1 MGRLQEIIDFI
12 EYDHERGVMIEPEK
26 RFAKL
31 RDSIFDVIKT
41 YNPGVIVKAGLGSG
55 RLLHE
60 IALNSTAYIAV
71 VEPSV
76 RVIQAFIESHRE
88 DEAASRVHF
97 INGEF
102 NAFPVDYY
110 AADLLICT
118 DYLDILESG
127 IVVDEFRRATQFDG
141 VMVLSGTVLNDEDID
156 GIYDDFMR
164 DASSLHNDYY
174 LRDDLKTFMDL
185 NDFTFIKGHMEHFTT
200 DLAALSAHL
209 APFRPAGSPDPMLRV
224 EENREQFTGLYRLQG
239 SDISE
244 PYYISVYKR
253 RKLDARKDI

>member
-1 MGRLQEIIDFI
+1 MERLQEIIGFI
-12 EYDHERGVMIEPEK
+12 EYDHERGVVIEPEK

-31 RDSIFDVIKT
+31 RDSIFDIIKT

-60 IALNSTAYIAV
+60 IALNTASYIVV
-71 VEPSV
+71 VEPSMK
-76 RVIQAFIESHRE
+76 VINAFVDSHRE
-88 DEAASRVHF
+88 DKAASRIHF

-110 AADLLICT
+110 ASDLLICT
-118 DYLDILESG
+118 DYLDFLESG

-141 VMVLSGTVLNDEDID
+141 VLVLSGTVLNDEDID
-156 GIYDDFMR
+156 GVYDDFMKG
-164 DASSLHNDYY
+164 AFPLHNDFY

-185 NDFTFIKGHMEHFTT
+185 NDFTFIKGHMEHFST
-200 DLAALSAHL
+200 DLAMLAAHL
-209 APFRPAGSPDPMLRV
+209 APFRPEGSADPMLQV
-224 EENREQFTGLYRLQG
+224 EEHREQFTGLYRLQG
-239 SDISE
+239 TEISE

-253 RKLDARKDI
+253 RKLDATQDL